1 MPAGSNNVAVFAP
14 ALAPDLRSAPRL
26 ARRLGFAGVQLPAA
40 YGGTDLTQLSG
51 TGQREIRNLLSAD
64 EQQLVSISA
73 DLGPKGFGPGADID
87 RLLAKLLA
95 VLTAA
100 RGLVAGAVCVDLG
113 PLPQPKREAK
123 PAPKVTPGMA
133 GLILL
138 PTAADTQAATADK
151 DEPPETIDPA
161 FVSQVDAAMFELGRL
176 ADRTGVT
183 VAFRSDLASFAAV
196 ERALRA
202 AGCPWFGVDLDPVAL
217 LRDEWEADE
226 VFSRLGDLV
235 RHVRVRDA
243 VGGAGGRTRPAVV
256 GKGDTVWP
264 ELLARLH
271 DADYHGWLTVDPTE
285 HPDRPAAA
293 TAALATLVAL

>member
-1 MPAGSNNVAVFAP
+1 MPAGKPNVAVFAP
-14 ALAPDLRSAPRL
+14 ALSPDLRAAPRL
-26 ARRLGFAGVQLPAA
+26 ARRLGFAGVQLPATF
-40 YGGTDLTQLSG
+40 GNTDLTQLSG

-64 EQQLVSISA
+64 EQQLVSIAA
-73 DLGPKGFGPGADID
+73 DVGSKGFGPGADID
-87 RLLAKLLA
+87 RLLARLQA

-100 RGLVAGAVCVDLG
+100 RGLAAGAVCIDLG

-138 PTAADTQAATADK
+138 PTAADVQAAAGK
-151 DEPPETIDPA
+151 DEPPVTVDPA
-161 FVSQVDAAMFELGRL
+161 FVSQVDAALFELGRL
-176 ADRTGVT
+176 ADRIGVT
-183 VAFRSDLASFAAV
+183 VALRSDLASFAAV

-217 LRDEWEADE
+217 LRDEWPADE